1 MTDVPTLVLPVL
13 AQIFWTLVVLCGL
26 GVTRIRALRHR
37 RADLSRLSISVEGWP
52 SDARKMSNN
61 FDNQF
66 QIPVLFYVVCILA
79 TIMETAGPA
88 MTALA
93 WFFVVMRVAHTAVH
107 VTNNYVPLRFA
118 FYMGSLTALI
128 LMFAMTAASF
138 FGPATS

>member
-26 GVTRIRALRHR
+26 GVTRFRALRHR
-37 RADLSRLSISVEGWP
+37 RADRSRLSISPEGWP
-52 SDARKMSNN
+52 DDARKMSNN

-66 QIPVLFYVVCILA
+66 QMPVLFYVVCILA
-79 TIMETAGPA
+79 TIMETAGPG

-107 VTNNYVPLRFA
+107 VTTNYIPLRFG
-118 FYMGSLTALI
+118 FYAAGFVALV

-138 FGPATS
+138 FGPATP